1 MDFSFK
7 CKYCNE
13 LCEISLSSLQP
24 EAKDLIIQMK
34 LNKNDNL
41 DQHKNDK
48 TFISQSTIFSDN
60 VDLNFVKVDHIYM
73 KDIIFHLDSIL
84 KNKICDKCYEKLNKV
99 NEVEIKKLNEEISK
113 VEKTKTLLTKEISM
127 EEDFGDNSKKSNKED
142 SNSQDD
148 DIKRFNESNAS
159 LNEGNA
165 SLQNELNKNI
175 EKLKKINEEE
185 EKVLNKINELNID
198 LLMASRQCGLEKS
211 IQQKNQFEQVA
222 LLNCN
227 IFDSLFDIEI
237 NEKYGVINGCKMAYR
252 HTLSEIY
259 SGWGHILLLTN
270 IINLKVK
277 KYLGILDSKDPYEF
291 YNMGDYSYIIMDKK
305 KFLFYEQNSNLN
317 DDSKVMELNQSM
329 LQYLKVLKD
338 IDNRIKKIKVN
349 FTGLSNFIISDTS
362 VNYYHIEL
370 NINLSDD
377 ADWALCIKSI
387 LILLKYY
394 IKVVVYKENE
404 ELKSI
409 LPQN

>member
-24 EAKDLIIQMK
+24 EAKDLIINMK
-34 LNKNDNL
+34 LNNKDNI
-41 DQHKNDK
+41 DQLKDDK
-48 TFISQSTIFSDN
+48 SLVHSINSQSTIFSGNLDIN
-60 VDLNFVKVDHIYM
+60 YVKIDHIYI

-113 VEKTKTLLTKEISM
+113 VEKTKTLLTEEISN
-127 EEDFGDNSKKSNKED
+127 EDLDFSDNLLNTIKED
-142 SNSQDD
+142 SKSQEDA
-148 DIKRFNESNAS
+148 IKLIND
-159 LNEGNA
+159 GNA
-165 SLQNELNKNI
+165 SLQDELNKNI

-185 EKVLNKINELNID
+185 EKVLNKINDLNID
-198 LLMASRQCGLEKS
+198 LLMASREVGLEKS
-211 IQQKNQFEQVA
+211 IQQKNQFEQIA

-237 NEKYGVINGCKMAYR
+237 NDKYGVINGCKMIYK

-270 IINLKVK
+270 IINLKTK
-277 KYLGILDSKDPYEF
+277 KYLDILDSKDPYEI
-291 YNMGDYSYIIMDKK
+291 YNMGDYSYIIMNKK
-305 KFLFYEQNSNLN
+305 KFLFYETNSNLN
-317 DDSKVMELNQSM
+317 DDSKVKVLNQSM

-338 IDNRIKKIKVN
+338 IDNKIKKIKVN
-349 FTGLSNFIISDTS
+349 FSSLSNFIINDTS
-362 VNYYHIEL
+362 INYYHIEL
-370 NINLSDD
+370 NINIPDD
-377 ADWALCIKSI
+377 ADWALCLKSL

-394 IKVVVYKENE
+394 IKVVIYKENE
-404 ELKSI
+404 ELKKI
-409 LPQN
+409 LG

>member
-34 LNKNDNL
+34 LNKENDL
-41 DQHKNDK
+41 GQIKDDK
-48 TFISQSTIFSDN
+48 SFVSQSTIFSGNLDIN
-60 VDLNFVKVDHIYM
+60 YVKVDHIYI
-73 KDIIFHLDSIL
+73 KDIIFHLNSIL
-84 KNKICDKCYEKLNKV
+84 ENKICDKCYQKLNKV
-99 NEVEIKKLNEEISK
+99 NESEIKKITEEISK
-113 VEKTKTLLTKEISM
+113 IEKTKTFLIEEISN
-127 EEDFGDNSKKSNKED
+127 EKLDFSDDLINKNIKDSKSLEDR
-142 SNSQDD
+142 
-148 DIKRFNESNAS
+148 IKTFNEDNAS
-159 LNEGNA
+159 LE
-165 SLQNELNKNI
+165 NELNKNI

-198 LLMASRQCGLEKS
+198 YLMESRNLGLEKS
-211 IQQKNQFEQVA
+211 IQQKNQFEQIA

-277 KYLGILDSKDPYEF
+277 KYLDILNIKDPYEF

-305 KFLFYEQNSNLN
+305 KFCFYEENSSLN
-317 DDSKVMELNQSM
+317 DDSKVIALNLSM
-329 LQYLKVLKD
+329 IQYLKVLKD
-338 IDNRIKKIKVN
+338 IDEKIKKIKVN
-349 FTGLSNFIISDTS
+349 FPGLSNFIISGTS
-362 VNYYHIEL
+362 INYYHIEL
-370 NINLSDD
+370 NINITDD
-377 ADWALCIKSI
+377 TDWALCIKSL

-409 LPQN
+409 LAQN

>member
-24 EAKDLIIQMK
+24 EAKDLIINMK
-34 LNKNDNL
+34 LNNKDNI
-41 DQHKNDK
+41 DQLKDDK
-48 TFISQSTIFSDN
+48 SLVHSINSQSTIFSGNLDIN
-60 VDLNFVKVDHIYM
+60 YVKIDHIYI

-113 VEKTKTLLTKEISM
+113 VEKTKTLLTEEISN
-127 EEDFGDNSKKSNKED
+127 EELDFSDNLLNTIKED
-142 SNSQDD
+142 SKSQEDA
-148 DIKRFNESNAS
+148 IKLIND
-159 LNEGNA
+159 GNA
-165 SLQNELNKNI
+165 SLQDELNKNI

-185 EKVLNKINELNID
+185 EKVLNKINDLNID
-198 LLMASRQCGLEKS
+198 LLMASREVGLEKS
-211 IQQKNQFEQVA
+211 IQQKNQFEQIA

-237 NEKYGVINGCKMAYR
+237 NDKYGVINGCKMIYK

-270 IINLKVK
+270 IINLKTK
-277 KYLGILDSKDPYEF
+277 KYLDILDSKDPYEI

-305 KFLFYEQNSNLN
+305 KFLFYETNSNLN
-317 DDSKVMELNQSM
+317 DDSKVKVLNQSM

-338 IDNRIKKIKVN
+338 IDNKIKKIKVN
-349 FTGLSNFIISDTS
+349 FSSLSNFIINDTS
-362 VNYYHIEL
+362 INYYHIEL
-370 NINLSDD
+370 NINIPDD
-377 ADWALCIKSI
+377 ADWALCLKSL

-394 IKVVVYKENE
+394 IKVVIYKENE
-404 ELKSI
+404 ELKKI
-409 LPQN
+409 LG

>member
-24 EAKDLIIQMK
+24 EAKDLIMQMK
-34 LNKNDNL
+34 LNKKDNIE
-41 DQHKNDK
+41 QHKNDK
-48 TFISQSTIFSDN
+48 AFVSQSTIFSDN
-60 VDLNFVKVDHIYM
+60 LDLNFVKVDHIYI

-99 NEVEIKKLNEEISK
+99 NEVEIRKLNEEISK
-113 VEKTKTLLTKEISM
+113 VEKTKIFLTEEISK
-127 EEDFGDNSKKSNKED
+127 EDDFGDNLQKTVIED
-142 SNSQDD
+142 SKSQEDALKRINDD
-148 DIKRFNESNAS
+148 
-159 LNEGNA
+159 NA

-198 LLMASRQCGLEKS
+198 LLMASRKCGLEKS

-252 HTLSEIY
+252 YTLSEIY

-270 IINLKVK
+270 IINLKAK
-277 KYLGILDSKDPYEF
+277 KYLNILNSKDPYEF

-305 KFLFYEQNSNLN
+305 KFIFYEENSNLN
-317 DDSKVMELNQSM
+317 DDSKVKVLNQSM

-338 IDNRIKKIKVN
+338 IDNKIKKIKVN
-349 FTGLSNFIISDTS
+349 FTGLSNFTITDTS
-362 VNYYHIEL
+362 INYYHIEL
-370 NINLSDD
+370 NINISDD
-377 ADWALCIKSI
+377 VDWALCIKSI

-409 LPQN
+409 IPQN

>member
-99 NEVEIKKLNEEISK
+99 NEAEIKKLNEEISK

-198 LLMASRQCGLEKS
+198 LLIASRQCGLEKS

-305 KFLFYEQNSNLN
+305 KFLFYEENSNLN

>member
-24 EAKDLIIQMK
+24 EAKDLIMQMK
-34 LNKNDNL
+34 LNEKDNIE
-41 DQHKNDK
+41 QHKNDK
-48 TFISQSTIFSDN
+48 AFISQSTIFSDN
-60 VDLNFVKVDHIYM
+60 LDLNFVKVDHIYI

-99 NEVEIKKLNEEISK
+99 NEVEIRKLNEEISK
-113 VEKTKTLLTKEISM
+113 VEKTKIFLTEEISK
-127 EEDFGDNSKKSNKED
+127 EDDFGDNLQKTVIED
-142 SNSQDD
+142 SKSQEDALKRINDD
-148 DIKRFNESNAS
+148 
-159 LNEGNA
+159 NA

-198 LLMASRQCGLEKS
+198 LLMASKKCGLEKS

-252 HTLSEIY
+252 YTLSEIY

-270 IINLKVK
+270 IINLKAK
-277 KYLGILDSKDPYEF
+277 KYLNILNSKDPYEF

-305 KFLFYEQNSNLN
+305 KFIFYEENSNLN
-317 DDSKVMELNQSM
+317 DDSKVKVLNQSM

-338 IDNRIKKIKVN
+338 IDNKIKKIKVN
-349 FTGLSNFIISDTS
+349 FTGLSNFTISDTS
-362 VNYYHIEL
+362 INYYHIEL
-370 NINLSDD
+370 NINISDD
-377 ADWALCIKSI
+377 VDWALCIKSI

-409 LPQN
+409 IPQN

>member
-113 VEKTKTLLTKEISM
+113 VEKTKTLLTEEISM

-305 KFLFYEQNSNLN
+305 KYLFYEENSNLN

>member
-24 EAKDLIIQMK
+24 EAKDLIMQMK
-34 LNKNDNL
+34 LNKKDNIE
-41 DQHKNDK
+41 QHKNDK
-48 TFISQSTIFSDN
+48 AFVSQSTIFSDN
-60 VDLNFVKVDHIYM
+60 LDLNFVKVDHIYI

-99 NEVEIKKLNEEISK
+99 NEVEIRKLNEEISK
-113 VEKTKTLLTKEISM
+113 VEKTKTFLTEEISK
-127 EEDFGDNSKKSNKED
+127 EEDFGDNLQKTVIED
-142 SNSQDD
+142 SKSQEDALKRINDD
-148 DIKRFNESNAS
+148 
-159 LNEGNA
+159 NA

-198 LLMASRQCGLEKS
+198 LLMASKKCGLEKS

-252 HTLSEIY
+252 YTLSEIY

-270 IINLKVK
+270 IINLKAK
-277 KYLGILDSKDPYEF
+277 KYLNILNSKDPYEF

-305 KFLFYEQNSNLN
+305 KFIFYDENSNLN
-317 DDSKVMELNQSM
+317 DDSKVKVLNQSM

-338 IDNRIKKIKVN
+338 IDNKIKKIKVN

-362 VNYYHIEL
+362 INYYHIEL
-370 NINLSDD
+370 NINISDD
-377 ADWALCIKSI
+377 VDWALCIKSI

-409 LPQN
+409 IPQN

>member
-7 CKYCNE
+7 CKYGNE

-24 EAKDLIIQMK
+24 EAKDLIINMK
-34 LNKNDNL
+34 LNNKDNI
-41 DQHKNDK
+41 DQLKDDK
-48 TFISQSTIFSDN
+48 SLVHSINSQSTIFSGNLDIN
-60 VDLNFVKVDHIYM
+60 YVKIDHIYI

-113 VEKTKTLLTKEISM
+113 VEKTKTLLTEEISN
-127 EEDFGDNSKKSNKED
+127 EDLDFSDNLLNTIKED
-142 SNSQDD
+142 SKSQEDA
-148 DIKRFNESNAS
+148 IKLIND
-159 LNEGNA
+159 GNA
-165 SLQNELNKNI
+165 SLQDELNKNI

-185 EKVLNKINELNID
+185 EKVLNKINDLNID
-198 LLMASRQCGLEKS
+198 LLMASREVGLEKS
-211 IQQKNQFEQVA
+211 IQQKNQFEQIA

-237 NEKYGVINGCKMAYR
+237 NDKYGVINGCKMIYK

-270 IINLKVK
+270 IINLKTK
-277 KYLGILDSKDPYEF
+277 KYLDILDSKDPYEI

-305 KFLFYEQNSNLN
+305 KFLFYETNSNLN
-317 DDSKVMELNQSM
+317 DDSKVKVLNQSM

-338 IDNRIKKIKVN
+338 IDNKIKKIKVN
-349 FTGLSNFIISDTS
+349 FSSLSNFIINDTS
-362 VNYYHIEL
+362 INYYHIEL
-370 NINLSDD
+370 NINIPDD
-377 ADWALCIKSI
+377 ADWALCLKSL

-394 IKVVVYKENE
+394 IKVVIYKENE
-404 ELKSI
+404 ELKKI
-409 LPQN
+409 LG

>member
-24 EAKDLIIQMK
+24 EAKDLIINMK
-34 LNKNDNL
+34 LNNKDNI
-41 DQHKNDK
+41 DQLKDDK
-48 TFISQSTIFSDN
+48 SLVHSINSQSTIFSGNLDIN
-60 VDLNFVKVDHIYM
+60 YVKIDHIYI

-113 VEKTKTLLTKEISM
+113 VEKTKTLLTEEISN
-127 EEDFGDNSKKSNKED
+127 EDLDFSDNLLNTIKED
-142 SNSQDD
+142 SKSQEDA
-148 DIKRFNESNAS
+148 IKLIND
-159 LNEGNA
+159 GNA
-165 SLQNELNKNI
+165 SLQDELNKNI

-185 EKVLNKINELNID
+185 EKVLNKINDLNID
-198 LLMASRQCGLEKS
+198 LLMASREVGLEKS
-211 IQQKNQFEQVA
+211 IQQKNQFEQIA

-237 NEKYGVINGCKMAYR
+237 NDKYGVINGCKMIYK

-270 IINLKVK
+270 IINLKTK
-277 KYLGILDSKDPYEF
+277 KYLDILDSKDPYEI

-305 KFLFYEQNSNLN
+305 KFLFYETNSNLN
-317 DDSKVMELNQSM
+317 DDSKVKVLNQSM
-329 LQYLKVLKD
+329 FQYLKVLKD
-338 IDNRIKKIKVN
+338 IDNKIKKIKVN
-349 FTGLSNFIISDTS
+349 FSSLSNFIINDTS
-362 VNYYHIEL
+362 INYYHIEL
-370 NINLSDD
+370 NINIPDD
-377 ADWALCIKSI
+377 ADWALCLKSL

-394 IKVVVYKENE
+394 IKVVIYKENE
-404 ELKSI
+404 ELKKI
-409 LPQN
+409 LG

>member
-24 EAKDLIIQMK
+24 EAKDLIINMK
-34 LNKNDNL
+34 LNNKDNI
-41 DQHKNDK
+41 DQLKDDK
-48 TFISQSTIFSDN
+48 SLVHSINSQSTIFSGNLDIN
-60 VDLNFVKVDHIYM
+60 YVKIDHIYI

-113 VEKTKTLLTKEISM
+113 VEKTKTLLTEEISN
-127 EEDFGDNSKKSNKED
+127 EDLDFSDNLLNTIKED
-142 SNSQDD
+142 SKSQEDA
-148 DIKRFNESNAS
+148 IKLIND
-159 LNEGNA
+159 GNA
-165 SLQNELNKNI
+165 SLQDELNKNI

-185 EKVLNKINELNID
+185 EKVLNKINDLNID
-198 LLMASRQCGLEKS
+198 LLMASREVGLEKS
-211 IQQKNQFEQVA
+211 IQQKNQFEQIA

-237 NEKYGVINGCKMAYR
+237 NDKYGVINGCKMIYK

-270 IINLKVK
+270 IINLKTK
-277 KYLGILDSKDPYEF
+277 KYLDILDSKDPYEI

-305 KFLFYEQNSNLN
+305 KFLFYETNSNLN
-317 DDSKVMELNQSM
+317 DDSKVKVLNQSM

-338 IDNRIKKIKVN
+338 IDNKIKKIKVN
-349 FTGLSNFIISDTS
+349 FSSLSNFIINDTS
-362 VNYYHIEL
+362 INYYHIEL
-370 NINLSDD
+370 NINIPDD
-377 ADWALCIKSI
+377 ADWALCLKSL

-394 IKVVVYKENE
+394 IKVVIYKENE
-404 ELKSI
+404 ELKKI
-409 LPQN
+409 LG

>member
-24 EAKDLIIQMK
+24 EAKDLIINMK
-34 LNKNDNL
+34 LNNKDNI
-41 DQHKNDK
+41 DQLKDDK
-48 TFISQSTIFSDN
+48 SLVHSINSQSTIFSGNLDIN
-60 VDLNFVKVDHIYM
+60 YVKIDHIYI

-113 VEKTKTLLTKEISM
+113 VEKTKTLLTEEISN
-127 EEDFGDNSKKSNKED
+127 EDLDFSDNLLNTIKED
-142 SNSQDD
+142 SKSQEDA
-148 DIKRFNESNAS
+148 IKLIND
-159 LNEGNA
+159 GNA
-165 SLQNELNKNI
+165 SLQDELNKNI

-185 EKVLNKINELNID
+185 EKVLNKINDLNID
-198 LLMASRQCGLEKS
+198 LLMASREVGLEKS
-211 IQQKNQFEQVA
+211 IQQKNQFEQIA

-237 NEKYGVINGCKMAYR
+237 NDKYGVINGCKMIYK

-270 IINLKVK
+270 IINLKTK
-277 KYLGILDSKDPYEF
+277 KYLDILDSKDPYEI

-305 KFLFYEQNSNLN
+305 KFLFYETNSNLN
-317 DDSKVMELNQSM
+317 DDSKVKVLNQSM

-338 IDNRIKKIKVN
+338 IDNKIKKIKVN
-349 FTGLSNFIISDTS
+349 FSSLSNFIINDTS
-362 VNYYHIEL
+362 INYYHIEL
-370 NINLSDD
+370 NINIPDD
-377 ADWALCIKSI
+377 ADWALCLKSL

-394 IKVVVYKENE
+394 IKVVIYKENE
-404 ELKSI
+404 ELKKI
-409 LPQN
+409 LD

>member
-305 KFLFYEQNSNLN
+305 KFLFYEENSNLN

>member
-305 KFLFYEQNSNLN
+305 KFLFYEENSNLN

-377 ADWALCIKSI
+377 ADWALCIKSL

>member
-24 EAKDLIIQMK
+24 EAKDLIMQMK
-34 LNKNDNL
+34 LNKKDNIE
-41 DQHKNDK
+41 QHKNDK
-48 TFISQSTIFSDN
+48 AFVSQSTIFSDN
-60 VDLNFVKVDHIYM
+60 LDLNFVKVDHIYI

-99 NEVEIKKLNEEISK
+99 NEVEIRKLNEEISK
-113 VEKTKTLLTKEISM
+113 VEKTKIFLTEEISK
-127 EEDFGDNSKKSNKED
+127 EEDFGDNLQKTVIED
-142 SNSQDD
+142 SKSQEDALKRINDD
-148 DIKRFNESNAS
+148 
-159 LNEGNA
+159 NA

-198 LLMASRQCGLEKS
+198 LLMASRKCGLEKS

-252 HTLSEIY
+252 YTLSEIY

-270 IINLKVK
+270 IINLKAK
-277 KYLGILDSKDPYEF
+277 KYLNILNSKDPYEF

-305 KFLFYEQNSNLN
+305 KFIFYEENSNLN
-317 DDSKVMELNQSM
+317 DESKVKVLNQSM
-329 LQYLKVLKD
+329 LQYLKKLKE
-338 IDNRIKKIKVN
+338 IDNKIKKIKVN

-362 VNYYHIEL
+362 INYYHIEL
-370 NINLSDD
+370 NINISDD
-377 ADWALCIKSI
+377 VDWALCIKSI

-404 ELKSI
+404 ELKNI
-409 LPQN
+409 IPQN

>member
-24 EAKDLIIQMK
+24 EAKDLIINMK
-34 LNKNDNL
+34 LNNKGNI
-41 DQHKNDK
+41 DQLKDDK
-48 TFISQSTIFSDN
+48 SLVHSINSQSTIFSGNLDIN
-60 VDLNFVKVDHIYM
+60 YVKIDHIYI

-113 VEKTKTLLTKEISM
+113 VEKTKTLLTEEISN
-127 EEDFGDNSKKSNKED
+127 EDLDFSDNLLNTIKED
-142 SNSQDD
+142 SKSQEDA
-148 DIKRFNESNAS
+148 IKLIND
-159 LNEGNA
+159 GNA
-165 SLQNELNKNI
+165 SLQDELNKNI

-185 EKVLNKINELNID
+185 EKVLNKINDLNID
-198 LLMASRQCGLEKS
+198 LLMASREVGLEKS
-211 IQQKNQFEQVA
+211 IQQKNQFEQIA

-237 NEKYGVINGCKMAYR
+237 NDKYGVINGCKMIYK

-270 IINLKVK
+270 IINLKTK
-277 KYLGILDSKDPYEF
+277 KYLDILDSKDPYEI

-305 KFLFYEQNSNLN
+305 KFLFYETNSNLN
-317 DDSKVMELNQSM
+317 DDSKVKVLNQSM

-338 IDNRIKKIKVN
+338 IDNKIKKIKVN
-349 FTGLSNFIISDTS
+349 FSSLSNFVINDTS
-362 VNYYHIEL
+362 INYYHIEL
-370 NINLSDD
+370 NINMPDD
-377 ADWALCIKSI
+377 ADWALCLKSL

-394 IKVVVYKENE
+394 IKVVIYKENE
-404 ELKSI
+404 ELKKI
-409 LPQN
+409 LG

>member
-113 VEKTKTLLTKEISM
+113 VEKTKTLLTEEISM

-291 YNMGDYSYIIMDKK
+291 CNMGDYSYIIMDKK
-305 KFLFYEQNSNLN
+305 KYLFYEENSNLN

>member
-409 LPQN
+409 LAQN

>member
-24 EAKDLIIQMK
+24 EAKDLIINMK
-34 LNKNDNL
+34 LNNKDNI
-41 DQHKNDK
+41 DQLKDDK
-48 TFISQSTIFSDN
+48 SLVHSINSQSTIFSGNLDIN
-60 VDLNFVKVDHIYM
+60 YVKIDHIYI

-113 VEKTKTLLTKEISM
+113 VEKTKTLLTEEISN
-127 EEDFGDNSKKSNKED
+127 EDLDFSDNLLNTIKED
-142 SNSQDD
+142 SKSQEDA
-148 DIKRFNESNAS
+148 IKLIND
-159 LNEGNA
+159 GNA
-165 SLQNELNKNI
+165 SLQDELNKNI

-185 EKVLNKINELNID
+185 EKVLNKINDLNID
-198 LLMASRQCGLEKS
+198 LLMASREVGLEKS
-211 IQQKNQFEQVA
+211 IQQKNQFEQIA

-237 NEKYGVINGCKMAYR
+237 NDKYGVINGCKMIYKY
-252 HTLSEIY
+252 TLSEIY

-270 IINLKVK
+270 IINLKTK
-277 KYLGILDSKDPYEF
+277 KYLDILDSKDPYEI

-305 KFLFYEQNSNLN
+305 KFLFYETNSNLN
-317 DDSKVMELNQSM
+317 DDSKVKVLNQSM

-338 IDNRIKKIKVN
+338 IDNKIKKIKVN
-349 FTGLSNFIISDTS
+349 FSSLSNFIINDTS
-362 VNYYHIEL
+362 INYYHIEL
-370 NINLSDD
+370 NINIPDD
-377 ADWALCIKSI
+377 ADWALCLKSL

-394 IKVVVYKENE
+394 IKVVIYKENE
-404 ELKSI
+404 ELKKI
-409 LPQN
+409 LG

>member
-48 TFISQSTIFSDN
+48 AFISQSTIFSDN

-377 ADWALCIKSI
+377 VDWALCMKSI

>member
-24 EAKDLIIQMK
+24 EAKDLIINMK
-34 LNKNDNL
+34 LNNKDNI
-41 DQHKNDK
+41 DQLKDDK
-48 TFISQSTIFSDN
+48 SLVHSINSQSTIFSGNLDIN
-60 VDLNFVKVDHIYM
+60 YVKIDHIYI

-113 VEKTKTLLTKEISM
+113 VEKTKTLLTEEISN
-127 EEDFGDNSKKSNKED
+127 EDLDFSDNLLNTIKED
-142 SNSQDD
+142 SKSQEDA
-148 DIKRFNESNAS
+148 IKLIND
-159 LNEGNA
+159 GNA
-165 SLQNELNKNI
+165 SLQDELNKNI

-185 EKVLNKINELNID
+185 EKVLNKINDLNID
-198 LLMASRQCGLEKS
+198 LLMASREVGLEKS
-211 IQQKNQFEQVA
+211 IQQKNQFEQIA

-237 NEKYGVINGCKMAYR
+237 NDKYGVINGCKMIYK

-270 IINLKVK
+270 IINLKTK
-277 KYLGILDSKDPYEF
+277 KYLDILDSKDPYEI

-305 KFLFYEQNSNLN
+305 KFLFYETNSNLN
-317 DDSKVMELNQSM
+317 DDSKVKVLNQSM

-338 IDNRIKKIKVN
+338 IDNKIKKIKVN
-349 FTGLSNFIISDTS
+349 FSSLSNFIINDTS
-362 VNYYHIEL
+362 INYYHIEL
-370 NINLSDD
+370 NINMPDD
-377 ADWALCIKSI
+377 ADWALCLKSL

-394 IKVVVYKENE
+394 IKVVIYKENE
-404 ELKSI
+404 ELKKI
-409 LPQN
+409 LG